1 MPFKR
6 ISLLIFFLIV
16 LSNEIRAQQKTII
29 SGRVTESIT
38 NSGVPF
44 ANIYFKGGT
53 IGTVTDFEGNYTIE
67 TIVPHDSLYVSL
79 IGYRSKA
86 KAIKNG
92 QTQSINFQIATEA
105 LNLASVEVKPGVNP
119 AVRIIKNA
127 IAKKSEYNRDNLK
140 SIQFVSYTKQ
150 EADIDNITP
159 KMRKRKFLNDIT
171 RMWDRMD
178 TLAGPD
184 SKANLPVF
192 MSEIVS
198 EYYISND
205 GKKKRE
211 DVKGIKAKFVGM
223 KDGSAI
229 GQLTGSDFQN
239 YNFCTNNVAIQGKDF
254 LSPIADNA
262 LAFYNYYLIDSVMID
277 SFKCYKIDCRP
288 KNKRDLAYTGMLWI
302 TDSTYAIKQLDLGIT
317 KDVNFNLVDRA
328 RIQQI
333 LIPTPAGPWV
343 PVQTRVMIDYAAL
356 TDKLVSMILRIYNN
370 NENFIVNQ
378 PKDNSFF
385 ETKTSYAEDA
395 LTKDS
400 AYWINTRPE
409 ALTPLE
415 AESFNMIDSVR
426 SIPVIKNAV
435 NVLYFLF
442 SGYKDIGPIDLGNYT
457 NLYAYNNYEG
467 SRVRLGFRTNAK
479 FSKNW
484 IVRGYGAYGFR
495 DQGFKYSLQLERI
508 LTRYP
513 WSKVG
518 AQYRSDIDQIGT
530 TYAYSTN
537 INLGQTPNNLN
548 NTFSHIGNISKL
560 VYKKESRVWYEKDFN
575 RGLSAKL
582 TMQNIRTTPLFPVE
596 FGDQFSLFQTS
607 NFSITELL
615 VDARYSLKERFI
627 QNGTER
633 ISFGNNKSPV
643 FALNYTWGIKKLFD
657 GDFNYHKASISIS
670 NRFRM
675 AILGYSQVMV
685 KAGKVFSEIPYTLL
699 EIPRGNESYFWGNNI
714 FNKMNFFEFV
724 CDQYVQG
731 FWQHHFNGLLFNR
744 VPLLKRLNIREV
756 IGGNIAYG
764 TLSRM
769 NRNFNE
775 NNTYTVMGDTPYA
788 EVSAG
793 IENILNIIRIDY
805 VYRLTYINPAYKT
818 QYAAQNPGHS
828 ISDWGIRVGLQFNF

>member
-1 MPFKR
+1 MKFKKKF
-6 ISLLIFFLIV
+6 FFLFFFALTTIV
-16 LSNEIRAQQKTII
+16 RAQQKTVI
-29 SGRVTESIT
+29 SGRVTEAVT

-53 IGTVTDFEGNYTIE
+53 IGTVTDFEGNYVIE
-67 TIVPHDSLYVSL
+67 TTTIHDSIYVSL

-92 QTQSINFQIATEA
+92 KTQLINFQIATEA

-127 IAKKSEYNRDNLK
+127 ISKKSDYNRDNLK
-140 SIQFVSYTKQ
+140 SVQFISYTKQ

-159 KMRKRKFLNDIT
+159 RMRKRKFLNDIT
-171 RMWDRMD
+171 RMWDKMD

-192 MSEIVS
+192 MSEIIS
-198 EYYISND
+198 EIYTSND

-211 DVKGIKAKFVGM
+211 DVKAIKARFVGM

-239 YNFCTNNVAIQGKDF
+239 YNFCNNNVAIQGKDF

-262 LAFYNYYLIDSVMID
+262 LSFYNYYLIDSMVID
-277 SFKCYKIDCRP
+277 SFKCYQIDCRP
-288 KNKRDLAYTGMLWI
+288 KNKRDLAYTGMIWI

-317 KDVNFNLVDRA
+317 KEVNFNLVDRA

-333 LIPTPAGPWV
+333 LIPTAAGPWV

-356 TDKLVSMILRIYNN
+356 TEKLVSMILRVYNC
-370 NENFIVNQ
+370 NEHYIVNQ
-378 PKDNSFF
+378 PKENNFF

-400 AYWINTRPE
+400 TYWITNRPE

-426 SIPVIKNAV
+426 SIPVIKHAV
-435 NVLYFLF
+435 NTLYFLF
-442 SGYKDIGPIDLGNYT
+442 SGYQDIGPIDIGNYT

-484 IVRGYGAYGFR
+484 IIRGYGAYGFK
-495 DQGFKYSLQLERI
+495 DKGFKYNLQLERI
-508 LTRYP
+508 ITRFP
-513 WSKVG
+513 WSKAG
-518 AQYRSDIDQIGT
+518 IQYRSDIDQIGT
-530 TYAYSTN
+530 NYAYSTN
-537 INLGQTPNNLN
+537 ISLGQTPNNLN
-548 NTFSHIGNISKL
+548 NTFSHIGNVSKL
-560 VYKKESRVWYEKDFN
+560 VYKRESRVWFEKDFN
-575 RGLSAKL
+575 RGLNAKL
-582 TMQNIRTTPLFPVE
+582 TLQNTRTTPLYPVE

-607 NFSITELL
+607 KFSITELL
-615 VDARYSLKERFI
+615 VDTRYSLKERFI

-633 ISFGNNKSPV
+633 ISFGNNRSPV
-643 FALNYTWGIKKLFD
+643 ISLNYTWGIKKLFD
-657 GDFNYHKASISIS
+657 GDFSYHKVNVSVS

-675 AILGYSQVMV
+675 AVLGYSQVLV
-685 KAGKVFSEIPYTLL
+685 KGGKVFSEIPYTLL

-724 CDQYVQG
+724 SDQYVQG

-744 VPLLKRLNIREV
+744 VPLIKRLNIREV

-764 TLSRM
+764 TLSSK
-769 NRNFNE
+769 NQTFNE
-775 NNTYTVMGDTPYA
+775 NNAYTVMTTTPYA

-805 VYRLTYINPAYKT
+805 VYRLTYTDAAYKRS
-818 QYAAQNPGHS
+818 YAAQNPGNS
-828 ISDWGIRVGLQFNF
+828 ITNWGIRVGLQFNF

>member
-1 MPFKR
+1 MQLKKIAF
-6 ISLLIFFLIV
+6 LLFLLV
-16 LSNEIRAQQKTII
+16 WTTVVHAQQKTII
-29 SGRVTESIT
+29 TGRVTEAIT

-67 TIVPHDSLYVSL
+67 TIVAHDSIYVSL

-86 KAIKNG
+86 KAIKNWE
-92 QTQSINFQIATEA
+92 TQSINFQISAEA

-127 IAKKSEYNRDNLK
+127 IEKKSEYNRDNLK
-140 SIQFVSYTKQ
+140 SVQFISYTKQ

-159 KMRKRKFLNDIT
+159 RMRKRKFLNDIT
-171 RMWDRMD
+171 RMWDKMD

-192 MSEIVS
+192 MSEIIS
-198 EYYISND
+198 EIYTSNE

-211 DVKGIKAKFVGM
+211 DVKAIKAKFVGM
-223 KDGSAI
+223 KDGSGI
-229 GQLTGSDFQN
+229 GQLSGSDFQN
-239 YNFCTNNVAIQGKDF
+239 YNFCNNNVAIQGKDF

-262 LAFYNYYLIDSVMID
+262 LLFYNYYLVDSMVID

-302 TDSTYAIKQLDLGIT
+302 TDSTYAIKQLDMGIT

-333 LIPTPAGPWV
+333 LVPTVAGPWV

-356 TDKLVSMILRIYNN
+356 TEKLVSMMLRIYNYN
-370 NENFIVNQ
+370 DHYVVNQ
-378 PKDNSFF
+378 PKETNFF
-385 ETKTSYAEDA
+385 DAKTNYAEDA

-400 AYWINTRPE
+400 SYWVKNRPE

-415 AESFNMIDSVR
+415 AASYNMIDTVR
-426 SIPVIKNAV
+426 SIPVIKHAV

-442 SGYKDIGPIDLGNYT
+442 SGYQNIGPFDFGNYT
-457 NLYAYNNYEG
+457 NLYAYNQFEG

-484 IVRGYGAYGFR
+484 IIRGYGAYGFR
-495 DQGFKYSLQLERI
+495 DQGFKYNIQLERI

-513 WSKVG
+513 WSKAG
-518 AQYRSDIDQIGT
+518 IQYRSDIDQIGT

-548 NTFSHIGNISKL
+548 NTFSHIGNIYKL
-560 VYKKESRVWYEKDFN
+560 VYKKESRVWFEKDFN
-575 RGLSAKL
+575 HGLGGRL
-582 TMQNIRTTPLFPVE
+582 TLQNIRTTPLYPVA

-607 NFSITELL
+607 KFSITELL
-615 VDARYSLKERFI
+615 FDTRYSLKERFI

-643 FALNYTWGIKKLFD
+643 ISLNYTWGIKNLFD
-657 GDFNYHKASISIS
+657 GDFSYHKLSVSVS

-675 AILGYSQVMV
+675 SILGYSQVLV
-685 KAGKVFSEIPYTLL
+685 KAGKVFSQIPYTLL

-714 FNKMNFFEFV
+714 FNKMNYFEFV
-724 CDQYVQG
+724 SDQYVQA

-744 VPLLKRLNIREV
+744 VPLIKRLNIREV
-756 IGGNIAYG
+756 IGGNIAFG
-764 TLSRM
+764 TLSKK
-769 NRNFNE
+769 NQSFNE
-775 NNTYTVMGDTPYA
+775 NNVYTVMTDKPYA

-805 VYRLTYINPAYKT
+805 VYRLTYTNAAYKL
-818 QYAAQNPGHS
+818 QYAVQNPGNS
-828 ISDWGIRVGLQFNF
+828 ITNWGIRVGLQFNF

>member
-1 MPFKR
+1 
-6 ISLLIFFLIV
+6 
-16 LSNEIRAQQKTII
+16 
-29 SGRVTESIT
+29 
-38 NSGVPF
+38 
-44 ANIYFKGGT
+44 
-53 IGTVTDFEGNYTIE
+53 
-67 TIVPHDSLYVSL
+67 
-79 IGYRSKA
+79 
-86 KAIKNG
+86 
-92 QTQSINFQIATEA
+92 
-105 LNLASVEVKPGVNP
+105 VNP

-127 IAKKSEYNRDNLK
+127 IAKKSEYNRDKLK
-140 SIQFVSYTKQ
+140 SIQFISYTKQ

-178 TLAGPD
+178 TLAGAD

-198 EYYISND
+198 EYYISDD

-211 DVKGIKAKFVGM
+211 DVKAIKAKFVGM

-229 GQLTGSDFQN
+229 GQLSGSDFQN
-239 YNFCTNNVAIQGKDF
+239 YNFGNNNVGIQGKDF

-262 LAFYNYYLIDSVMID
+262 LAFYNYYLIDSMMLD

-302 TDSTYAIKQLDLGIT
+302 TDSSYAIKQLDLGIT

-333 LIPTPAGPWV
+333 LVPTAAGPWV

-356 TDKLVSMILRIYNN
+356 TEKLVSMILRIYNS
-370 NENFIVNQ
+370 NENFVVNQ
-378 PKDNSFF
+378 PKENSFF

-400 AYWINTRPE
+400 AYWITTRPE

-426 SIPVIKNAV
+426 SIPIIKNAV
-435 NVLYFLF
+435 NTLYFLF
-442 SGYKDIGPIDLGNYT
+442 SGYKDVGPIDFGNYT

-467 SRVRLGFRTNAK
+467 SRVRLGFRTNEK

-484 IVRGYGAYGFR
+484 IIRGYGAYGFR
-495 DQGFKYSLQLERI
+495 DNGFKYSLQLERI
-508 LTRYP
+508 LTRFP

-518 AQYRSDIDQIGT
+518 IQYRSDIDQIGT
-530 TYAYSTN
+530 NYAYSTN

-548 NTFSHIGNISKL
+548 NTFSHIGNVSKL
-560 VYKKESRVWYEKDFN
+560 IYKRESRIWYEKDFN

-582 TMQNIRTTPLFPVE
+582 TMQNIRTTPLFPVA

-607 NFSITELL
+607 KFSITELL
-615 VDARYSLKERFI
+615 VDTRYSLKERFI

-643 FALNYTWGIKKLFD
+643 ITLNYTWGIKKLFE
-657 GDFNYHKASISIS
+657 GDFNYHKVSMSIT

-685 KAGKVFSEIPYTLL
+685 KAGKVFSQVPYTLL

-724 CDQYVQG
+724 SDQYVQG

-764 TLSRM
+764 TLSRK
-769 NRNFNE
+769 NQRFNE
-775 NNTYTVMGDTPYA
+775 NNTYTVMRDTPYA

-793 IENILNIIRIDY
+793 IENILSIIRIDY
-805 VYRLTYINPAYKT
+805 VYRLTYIDPIYKRN
-818 QYAAQNPGHS
+818 YREQNPGNS
-828 ISDWGIRVGLQFNF
+828 ITDWGIRVGLQFNF